1 MNTTLSLSG
10 KKSYNIL
17 CLAGNQCVTNNNF
30 SAEIKEIKTLFL
42 TRLIIPLLS
51 KQWKIVYEN
60 LFSLDKIK
68 IKVDYYYNNYKL
80 EDLVIYKEL
89 IKVIELIIDEH
100 RELEDLEKKMY
111 TSAEASSNISFS
123 TILYKTTMIKLKPEY
138 EIYNLILGTPNI
150 KLQEKY
156 NEVII
161 KNIENLLLID
171 NITFDNIKE
180 VITKKYCK

>member
-10 KKSYNIL
+10 KKTYNIL
-17 CLAGNQCVTNNNF
+17 CLTGNQRLTNNNI
-30 SAEIKEIKTLFL
+30 SLEIKDIKTLFL

-60 LFSLDKIK
+60 LFCLDKVK
-68 IKVDYYYNNYKL
+68 NKVDYYYNNYKL
-80 EDLVIYKEL
+80 EDLIIYKEL
-89 IKVIELIIDEH
+89 IKAIELIIDEH

-111 TSAEASSNISFS
+111 TSKDSHNISFS
-123 TILYKTTMIKLKPEY
+123 TMIYKTTMIKLKPEY

-180 VITKKYCK
+180 IITKKYCN